1 MIFRYIVSKLSTTSA
16 YSLGQT
22 DGHTFVDLA
31 LDADEQNELI

>member
-1 MIFRYIVSKLSTTSA
+1 MIFRYIVSKLSTPSA